1 MASIFHTNDLLLKG
15 TSQQLKMNKRLGRI
29 VHGMVCVPNLP
40 RKTVLQGA
48 LESEVHNMLLFKNR
62 KEKPFF
68 QGALESVWGGEVAI
82 TCSAPGGLPQVLFSP
97 GLLFQ
102 CAHLNLI
109 FVRSIYGLD
118 LTG

>member
-29 VHGMVCVPNLP
+29 VHSMVCVPNLP

-48 LESEVHNMLLFKNR
+48 LESEVHNMLVFKNR

-82 TCSAPGGLPQVLFSP
+82 TCSAPGGLPQVLSTSTSSSF
-97 GLLFQ
+97 
-102 CAHLNLI
+102 A
-109 FVRSIYGLD
+109 
-118 LTG
+118 